1 MSEEV
6 KKPSIRQKI
15 ISWQGLVIGLIAL
28 LLLGVAAFVIFQPI
42 KVLQRMYLAPGYV
55 LTDQNGEL
63 LNNENMRGHFVMYN
77 FTYSGCREPECQQL
91 DVVMKELQDR
101 LDEAETADTPVSLV
115 TISFDPEHDTPDVL
129 RAYAGE
135 LDADTGQWSFVT
147 GDPTR
152 LKYIIGSGFSVYYN
166 QKEDGTWQFSPT
178 MVLVDGWGI
187 VRAIYNDRQR
197 PINVDNMI
205 EHLTGLQKEV
215 AASDGVGKL
224 GYEAAHLFLCY
235 Y

>member
-1 MSEEV
+1 MSEEL

-15 ISWQGLVIGLIAL
+15 LSWQGLVIGLIAL
-28 LLLGVAAFVIFQPI
+28 LLVGVAAFVIFQPI
-42 KVLQRMYLAPGYV
+42 KVLQRMYLAPGYSMV
-55 LTDQNGEL
+55 DQDGER

-77 FTYSGCREPECQQL
+77 FTYTGCREPECQQL
-91 DVVMKELQDR
+91 DLVMKELQDR
-101 LDEAETADTPVSLV
+101 LDEAETADTPVTLI
-115 TISFDPEHDTPDVL
+115 TISFDPEHDTQDVL
-129 RAYAGE
+129 RAHAEE
-135 LDADTGQWSFVT
+135 LGADTSQWHFVT
-147 GDPTR
+147 DDPKR
-152 LKYIIGSGFSVYYN
+152 LKSIIGSGFSVYYN